1 MNRDKAFSCCPG
13 FPMLDL
19 IIRSTFLGEALWAM
33 AVVRGGIE
41 TGHTNCISILYK
53 LLYIYIIYLC
63 VCDVY
68 MLLIDIDWH

>member
-1 MNRDKAFSCCPG
+1 
-13 FPMLDL
+13 MLHL

-33 AVVRGGIE
+33 AVVRGEIE
-41 TGHTNCISILYK
+41 TGHTNCISILYI
-53 LLYIYIIYLC
+53 YIYISFIC

>member
-13 FPMLDL
+13 FPMLHL

-41 TGHTNCISILYK
+41 TGHANCTYLYYT
-53 LLYIYIIYLC
+53 YIYMYIYQSFIC
-63 VCDVY
+63 VCVMY
-68 MLLIDIDWH
+68 TCY